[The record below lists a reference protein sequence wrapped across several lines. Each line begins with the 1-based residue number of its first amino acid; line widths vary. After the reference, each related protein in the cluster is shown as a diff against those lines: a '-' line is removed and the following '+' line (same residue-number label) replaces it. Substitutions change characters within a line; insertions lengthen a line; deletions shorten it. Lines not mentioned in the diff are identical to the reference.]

1 MSNLS
6 TLPPLSLYVHLP
18 WCLQKCPYCDFNS
31 HEVKDSVPE
40 QDYVDC
46 LLLDLEQE
54 LPQVWGRHISSI
66 FIGGGTPSLFSG
78 EAIDRLLAG
87 IRARIPC
94 HPGLEVTLE
103 ANPGTVDAHHFAGY
117 LAAGVNRLSI
127 GIQSFDND
135 KLTSLGRIHD
145 SAMAIQAV
153 ATARSAG
160 FENINLDLMFGLPQQ
175 DDQAMVQDL
184 QQAIDLKPT
193 HISHYQLTIEP
204 NTLFYQQPPTLPDD
218 DRIFQTQLQCR
229 ELLASAGYEQYE
241 VSAFA
246 QPGKQCRHN
255 LNYWRFGDYIGI
267 GAGAH
272 GKISHPTAGIRRYSK
287 IKHPR
292 EYLSCKASGGF
303 VQTHSTLKAQD
314 LSFEFML
321 NALRLYETIPLSLF
335 SERTGVASHEI
346 TSVLQK
352 ADDLGWL
359 HYDQDRISTTEH
371 GKRFLNNVVELF
383 LPGNKNG

>member
-1 MSNLS
+1 MINLS

-18 WCLQKCPYCDFNS
+18 WCVQKCPYCDFNS
-31 HEVKDSVPE
+31 HEVKDSIPE

-54 LPQVWGRHISSI
+54 LPQVWGRHVSSI

-78 EAIDRLLAG
+78 ETIDRLLAG
-87 IRARIPC
+87 IRARVPL

-103 ANPGTVDAHHFAGY
+103 ANPGTVDANHFAGY

-127 GIQSFDND
+127 GIQSFDNE
-135 KLTSLGRIHD
+135 KLKSLGRIHD
-145 SAMAIQAV
+145 SAIAIQAMQTAV
-153 ATARSAG
+153 AAG
-160 FENINLDLMFGLPQQ
+160 FENINLDLMFGLPHQ
-175 DDQAMVQDL
+175 DDQGMMQDL
-184 QQAIDLKPT
+184 QQAIALGPT

-204 NTLFYQQPPTLPDD
+204 NTLFYQQPPALPDD
-218 DRIFQTQLQCR
+218 DRIFQAQRQCR
-229 ELLASAGYEQYE
+229 DLLASAGYGQYE

-246 QPGKQCRHN
+246 QSGKQCRHN

-272 GKISHPTAGIRRYSK
+272 GKISHATAGIKRYSK
-287 IKHPR
+287 IRHPQ
-292 EYLSCKASGGF
+292 EYLGRKASADF
-303 VQTHSTLKAQD
+303 IQTRSTLDAQD

-335 SERTGVASHEI
+335 SERTGVASREI
-346 TSVLQK
+346 DPVLQK

-359 HYDQDRISTTEH
+359 RYDQDRISTTED
-371 GKRFLNNVVELF
+371 GKRFLNDVVELF
-383 LPGNKNG
+383 LPGNEND

>member
-1 MSNLS
+1 MINLS

-18 WCLQKCPYCDFNS
+18 WCVRKCPYCDFNS
-31 HEVKDSVPE
+31 HEVKDSIPE
-40 QDYVDC
+40 QDYVNC

-54 LPQVWGRHISSI
+54 LPQVWGRHVSSI

-87 IRARIPC
+87 IRARVPL
-94 HPGLEVTLE
+94 HPGLEITLE
-103 ANPGTVDAHHFAGY
+103 ANPGTVDANHFAGY

-127 GIQSFDND
+127 GIQSFDNE
-135 KLTSLGRIHD
+135 KLKSLGRIHD
-145 SAMAIQAV
+145 STMAIQAIQTAV
-153 ATARSAG
+153 ATG
-160 FENINLDLMFGLPQQ
+160 FENINLDLMFGLPHQ
-175 DDQAMVQDL
+175 DDQAMMKDL
-184 QQAIDLKPT
+184 QQAIALGPT

-204 NTLFYQQPPTLPDD
+204 NTLFYQQPPALPDD
-218 DRIFQTQLQCR
+218 DRIFQAQRQCR
-229 ELLASAGYEQYE
+229 DLLASAGYGQYE

-246 QPGKQCRHN
+246 QAGKQCRHN

-272 GKISHPTAGIRRYSK
+272 GKISHATTGIRRYSK
-287 IKHPR
+287 IRHPK
-292 EYLSCKASGGF
+292 EYLGHKASADF
-303 VQTHSTLKAQD
+303 IQTHHTLVAQD

-335 SERTGVASHEI
+335 SERTGVASHTI
-346 TSVLQK
+346 GPVLQK

-359 HYDQDRISTTEH
+359 HYDQDRISTTEN
-371 GKRFLNNVVELF
+371 GKRFLNDVVELF
-383 LPGNKNG
+383 LPGNEND